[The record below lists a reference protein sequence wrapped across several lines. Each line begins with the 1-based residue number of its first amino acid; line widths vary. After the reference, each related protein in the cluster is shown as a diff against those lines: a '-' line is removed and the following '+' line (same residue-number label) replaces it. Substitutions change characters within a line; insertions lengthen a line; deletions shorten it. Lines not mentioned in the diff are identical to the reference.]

1 MAREA
6 DKVTAVNKP
15 TDATTLNSD
24 DIDFMGF
31 PSFWRGLG

>member
-6 DKVTAVNKP
+6 EKVTAVNKP
-15 TDATTLNSD
+15 TYVTTLNSD

-31 PSFWRGLG
+31 PSFWRGPG